1 MVPNF
6 RAACFRPGSIYLVK
20 KPGLIDD
27 DGDICYRASDIRLAV
42 LEQDPKRKQHTLKIT
57 KESLGLLVVKVYTIS
72 NLLYLPR
79 RDEDLN
85 YTLKTRK
92 DKYEP
97 FHVWTRQ
104 QHRRPGTR

>member
-6 RAACFRPGSIYLVK
+6 RAAYFRPGSIYLVK

-42 LEQDPKRKQHTLKIT
+42 LEEDPKRKKHTLKIT

-72 NLLYLPR
+72 NLLYLPQ
-79 RDEDLN
+79 EYEELN

-104 QHRRPGTR
+104 QHHRPGTR

>member
-6 RAACFRPGSIYLVK
+6 RAAYFRPGSIYLVK

-42 LEQDPKRKQHTLKIT
+42 LEEDPKRKQHTLKIT
-57 KESLGLLVVKVYTIS
+57 KESLGLLVVKAYTIS

-79 RDEDLN
+79 EHEILS

-92 DKYEP
+92 GKYEP
-97 FHVWTRQ
+97 FHVWPRQ
-104 QHRRPGTR
+104 

>member
-1 MVPNF
+1 MVPYF
-6 RAACFRPGSIYLVK
+6 RAAYFRPGSIYLVK

-42 LEQDPKRKQHTLKIT
+42 LEEDPQRKKHTLKIT

-72 NLLYLPR
+72 NLLYLPKKT
-79 RDEDLN
+79 ETLS

-92 DKYEP
+92 DKNEP
-97 FHVWTRQ
+97 FHVWPRQ
-104 QHRRPGTR
+104 

>member
-1 MVPNF
+1 M
-6 RAACFRPGSIYLVK
+6 
-20 KPGLIDD
+20 
-27 DGDICYRASDIRLAV
+27 
-42 LEQDPKRKQHTLKIT
+42 
-57 KESLGLLVVKVYTIS
+57 VVKVYTIS
-72 NLLYLPR
+72 NLLYLPQ
-79 RDEDLN
+79 EYEELN